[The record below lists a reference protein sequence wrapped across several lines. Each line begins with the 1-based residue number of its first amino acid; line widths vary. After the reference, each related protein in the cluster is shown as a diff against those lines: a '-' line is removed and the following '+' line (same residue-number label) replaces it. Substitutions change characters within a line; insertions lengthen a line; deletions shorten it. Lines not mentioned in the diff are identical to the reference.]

1 MEFRMSDVP
10 LDNPAVAGVMIQC
23 LKECDRALN
32 VALVETKPM
41 MPSDQWNVLRRGV
54 GQILGSDM
62 FDLWSAIV
70 KKHPQFKNDF
80 VGGPDEN
87 GGGHRS

>member
-1 MEFRMSDVP
+1 MNDVP
-10 LDNPAVAGVMIQC
+10 LDNAAVAGVMIQC
-23 LKECDRALN
+23 LKECDRAFN
-32 VALVETKPM
+32 AALIETRSM
-41 MPSDQWNVLRRGV
+41 MPSEDWNVLRRGV

-70 KKHPQFKNDF
+70 KKHPQFENDF
-80 VGGPDEN
+80 VGGSGEN